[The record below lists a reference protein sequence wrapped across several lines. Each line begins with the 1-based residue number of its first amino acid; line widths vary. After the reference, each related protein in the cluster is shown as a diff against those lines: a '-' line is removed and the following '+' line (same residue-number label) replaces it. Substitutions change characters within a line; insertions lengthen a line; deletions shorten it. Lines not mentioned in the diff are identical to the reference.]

1 MYFIYLSSHI
11 LLNRELYKKMTE
23 KEKER
28 ERERER
34 ERGTSLVAKNNG

>member
-34 ERGTSLVAKNNG
+34 GTSLVAKNNG

>member
-1 MYFIYLSSHI
+1 MYFKYLSSHI

-34 ERGTSLVAKNNG
+34 GTSLVAKNNG